1 MTQSEET
8 YLGWVKGAYFMT
20 SRSLFYMAR
29 GLIEELGPEKGKEV
43 FVNQIKKM
51 GEGMGKQ
58 TREYYD
64 STGKEANMEEF
75 LRDGFSDSS
84 VYMHA
89 WEGDLKTLT
98 KHEAIV
104 DFTSCPYAEG
114 FKALGEEGVEIG
126 ELYCNNIDD
135 AITQAYNPKYEC
147 VRSPSL
153 NKDGVCTLHWKLKE

>member
-1 MTQSEET
+1 MTQSEDT

-20 SRSLFYMAR
+20 SRSLYYMAK
-29 GLIEELGPEKGKEV
+29 GLIEELGEKKGKEI
-43 FVNQIKKM
+43 FVEQIKKM
-51 GEGMGKQ
+51 GEDMGKQ
-58 TREYYD
+58 TRDYHD
-64 STGKEANMEEF
+64 SLGKDLTMEEF

-89 WEGDLKTLT
+89 WDGDLKTLT

-104 DFTSCPYAEG
+104 DFIGCPYAEG
-114 FKALGEEGVEIG
+114 FKALGAEGVEIG

-147 VRSPSL
+147 VRPSSL
-153 NKDGVCTLHWKLKE
+153 NKDGKCTLHWKLKD

>member
-20 SRSLFYMAR
+20 SRSLFYMAK
-29 GLIEELGPEKGKEV
+29 GLIEELGPEKGKDV
-43 FVNQIKKM
+43 FINQIKKM

-58 TREYYD
+58 TREYHD
-64 STGKEANMEEF
+64 SLGKDRTMKEF
-75 LRDGFSDSS
+75 LKDGFSDSS

-89 WEGDLKTLT
+89 WEGELKTLT
-98 KHEAIV
+98 KHEGI
-104 DFTSCPYAEG
+104 
-114 FKALGEEGVEIG
+114 
-126 ELYCNNIDD
+126 YCNHIDD

-153 NKDGVCTLHWKLKE
+153 NKDGLCTLHWKLKD

>member
-20 SRSLFYMAR
+20 SRSLFYMAK
-29 GLIEELGPEKGKEV
+29 GLIEELGPEKGKDV
-43 FVNQIKKM
+43 FINQIKKM

-58 TREYYD
+58 TREYHD
-64 STGKEANMEEF
+64 SLGKDRTMKEF
-75 LRDGFSDSS
+75 LKDGFSDSS

-89 WEGDLKTLT
+89 WEGELKTLT
-98 KHEAIV
+98 KHEGIV
-104 DFTSCPYAEG
+104 DFTSCPY
-114 FKALGEEGVEIG
+114 
-126 ELYCNNIDD
+126 YCNHIDD

-153 NKDGVCTLHWKLKE
+153 NKDGLCTLHWKLKD

>member
-1 MTQSEET
+1 MTQSKET
-8 YLGWVKGAYFMT
+8 YLGWVKGAYFML
-20 SRSLFYMAR
+20 SRSLFYMAK
-29 GLIEELGPEKGKEV
+29 GLIEELGEEKGKEV
-43 FVNQIKKM
+43 FVKQIIEM

-58 TREYYD
+58 TREHHN
-64 STGKEANMEEF
+64 SLGKEGTMEEF
-75 LRDGFSDSS
+75 LSDGFSDSS

-114 FKALGEEGVEIG
+114 FKVLGEEGVEIG

-147 VRSPSL
+147 VRAPSL